1 MYVFNIVQDILI
13 SNSFKLNWD
22 FQVMFL
28 YFFHSSEGKTPP
40 FFDIPLTPVGGIIG
54 ESADFEC
61 HVSGTQPIRVTW
73 AKDDQE
79 IRTGKNYQISYVD
92 NTAHL
97 TILRV
102 DRGDS
107 GIYTCYASNE
117 VGKDSCSAELA
128 VKGTE

>member
-1 MYVFNIVQDILI
+1 RQCTCERRLQYINMMLFY
-13 SNSFKLNWD
+13 
-22 FQVMFL
+22 FL
-28 YFFHSSEGKTPP
+28 CSSEGKTPP
-40 FFDIPLTPVGGIIG
+40 FFDTPITPVDGIIG

-73 AKDDQE
+73 AKDNQE
-79 IRTGKNYQISYVD
+79 IRTGGNYQISYVE

-107 GIYTCYASNE
+107 GKYTCYASNE
-117 VGKDSCSAELA
+117 VGKDSCTAQLN